1 LRAAP
6 SNTRL
11 LGVQYRHAIH
21 QECAFP
27 AALQDGL
34 AAWLH
39 LVVDCGFD
47 PKDVIMTGDSAGAG
61 LSWSLTAY
69 LALVN
74 EQLTLGIPGR
84 VSLFSVRLSLRSG
97 WSTSFVR

>member
-11 LGVQYRHAIH
+11 LGVQYRHAVH

-39 LVVDCGFD
+39 

-97 WSTSFVR
+97 WSTSSVR